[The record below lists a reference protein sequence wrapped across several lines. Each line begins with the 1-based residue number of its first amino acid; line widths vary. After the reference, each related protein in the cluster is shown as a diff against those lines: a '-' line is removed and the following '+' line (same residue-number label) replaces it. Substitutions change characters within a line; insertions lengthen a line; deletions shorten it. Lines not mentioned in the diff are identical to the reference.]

1 MDVRASGRRSLRA
14 PRLPRAAVQSGA
26 RNLRGGGGETPWL
39 IDVALV
45 WMICGMYLGL
55 LGPISPLMVM
65 SGAMALLYLKPT
77 AYLDVLKAW
86 PLLLVAALGPLSALW
101 SDEPAVS
108 FRYGLQLAI
117 TIVSV
122 MIAVSA
128 AGATRYLKSIFIATS
143 IILVLSLVSGRQGQ
157 SVAGP
162 VLIGI
167 LGSKNAM
174 GALCMLSVCA
184 SLSIMMSSSQPPALR
199 YMSAAMAAL
208 AGAVLVK
215 TAASGAALGTI
226 MFVGVAATMVV
237 ASRLPRG
244 SVWVATLLLMM
255 LLLPLW
261 LVRDEIVSLWEWFI
275 LDVLGKDTGLTGRDY
290 LWAHADALIAEK
302 PILGRGYRSIWL
314 GQGYE
319 TIGLLRWAGL
329 QSGAGFNFHNTPRDI
344 LVDFGFVGAIVIF
357 GAIGVGV
364 ARLVARAITQPTNAA
379 LIFLAAIATVSAI
392 RSVFE
397 TLIGTFS
404 DSSLMLIGPP
414 MFGYL
419 MSQTR
424 PVASRARRRLTDGA
438 LAMRRAKAFN
448 R

>member
-1 MDVRASGRRSLRA
+1 
-14 PRLPRAAVQSGA
+14 
-26 RNLRGGGGETPWL
+26 
-39 IDVALV
+39 
-45 WMICGMYLGL
+45 MICGMYLGL

>member
-1 MDVRASGRRSLRA
+1 
-14 PRLPRAAVQSGA
+14 
-26 RNLRGGGGETPWL
+26 
-39 IDVALV
+39 
-45 WMICGMYLGL
+45 
-55 LGPISPLMVM
+55 
-65 SGAMALLYLKPT
+65 
-77 AYLDVLKAW
+77 
-86 PLLLVAALGPLSALW
+86 
-101 SDEPAVS
+101 
-108 FRYGLQLAI
+108 
-117 TIVSV
+117 
-122 MIAVSA
+122 
-128 AGATRYLKSIFIATS
+128 
-143 IILVLSLVSGRQGQ
+143 
-157 SVAGP
+157 
-162 VLIGI
+162 
-167 LGSKNAM
+167 
-174 GALCMLSVCA
+174 MLSVCA